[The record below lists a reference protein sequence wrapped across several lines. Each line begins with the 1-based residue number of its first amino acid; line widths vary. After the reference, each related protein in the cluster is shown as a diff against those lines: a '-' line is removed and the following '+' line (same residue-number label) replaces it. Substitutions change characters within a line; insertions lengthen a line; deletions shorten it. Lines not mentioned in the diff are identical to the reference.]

1 MDVLVDDGVVLGV
14 DDDVV
19 ADGGGRS
26 DGHGGADGRQRV
38 ICCGGGGGGGLLLV
52 VVAGRGHEHDRGR
65 RVPTAAGLVRQHPI
79 AFVRAGTAGTRA
91 ERPPARLVVRVEQV
105 RVDVVVAAAAAARV
119 HVGRHRVQMMV
130 MMMVV
135 MAVCTVHQRLRRFL
149 QTRNN
154 VLFITTVPRL

>member
-1 MDVLVDDGVVLGV
+1 MDVLVDDGVVLSV
-14 DDDVV
+14 DDDMV
-19 ADGGGRS
+19 ANGGG

-38 ICCGGGGGGGLLLV
+38 ICGGSGGGVLLV
-52 VVAGRGHEHDRGR
+52 VVAGRGHEHDCGR
-65 RVPTAAGLVRQHPI
+65 RISAAAGLVCQHPI
-79 AFVRAGTAGTRA
+79 AFVRTGTAGTRA

-105 RVDVVVAAAAAARV
+105 RVDIVVAAACV

-135 MAVCTVHQRLRRFL
+135 MAVCTVHQRLRFL

-154 VLFITTVPRL
+154 VLFITTVPDVKINFFL